1 MEWIWRIWRLNRKD
15 IIICWRMK
23 WTKISFLI
31 HYVPHSLALPCPDG
45 CYTQQIHRPPTY
57 RCKSY
62 EYQITSTS
70 TQWHSVR
77 AILHEYADDGMG
89 GKDRTEL
96 TSVTYNFRMDPIQGT
111 FLSLVLVGGIHQQS
125 IQPSLSIY
133 SPHGRYVSIYLSTAT
148 TNMSM
153 KRNKKKK
160 RIRNNRQTGKHPA
173 NGTN

>member
-1 MEWIWRIWRLNRKD
+1 
-15 IIICWRMK
+15 MK

-31 HYVPHSLALPCPDG
+31 HYVPHSPALPCPDG

-133 SPHGRYVSIYLSTAT
+133 SPHGRYVSVSIYLSAEAAAT
-148 TNMSM
+148 TNMRM
-153 KRNKKKK
+153 KRKKKKKK